1 MERVTNNRFLI
12 GFSCGNLFVM
22 TPAIAFRVNEFFEI
36 NLNLIIE
43 IFIYILDVPN
53 VWSLFHIDP

>member
-1 MERVTNNRFLI
+1 
-12 GFSCGNLFVM
+12 M